1 MNNETKSN
9 HVTTLHTACE
19 PVWEPLVQ
27 LLPLELV
34 ECFMSMYQSV
44 TREGL
49 TIHAYKH
56 IDTRRYLFLD
66 EDGDAWRYTNGE
78 HDGYC
83 RIELGG
89 ALEEAFCGWG
99 DLVGYSPELGAI
111 VTEQIA
117 KARAV
122 PDGGSTVS

>member
-1 MNNETKSN
+1 MNNEKKSDD
-9 HVTTLHTACE
+9 VTTLRTKCE
-19 PVWEPLVQ
+19 PVWEPLER
-27 LLPLELV
+27 LLPVELV

-44 TREGL
+44 TREGP

-66 EDGDAWRYTNGE
+66 EDGDTWSYTNGE
-78 HDGYC
+78 PASYC
-83 RIELGG
+83 RIPLGG

-111 VTEQIA
+111 VTERIA
-117 KARAV
+117 KAR
-122 PDGGSTVS
+122 TVSDGS